1 VLAKTIFKAGFFA
14 VEAGRRLEDLIDV
27 AEHGVG
33 CSLRDPKIVAVHIEI
48 RDFIEGRLVLKQ

>member
-33 CSLRDPKIVAVHIEI
+33 CSLGDPKIVAVHIEI
-48 RDFIEGRLVLKQ
+48 RDLF